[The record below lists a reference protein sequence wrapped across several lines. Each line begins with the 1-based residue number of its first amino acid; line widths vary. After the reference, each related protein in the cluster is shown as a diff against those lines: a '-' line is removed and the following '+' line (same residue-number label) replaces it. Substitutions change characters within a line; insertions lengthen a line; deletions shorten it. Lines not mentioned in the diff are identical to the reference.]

1 MYNHPG
7 VDSVNHSQHSRQ
19 QTEALGAVLVYQA
32 GTKLTAGYYDCL
44 LLLFVWLSLPCK
56 AEWSNAPT
64 QVFIFAEVAGQ
75 FRTG

>member
-1 MYNHPG
+1 M
-7 VDSVNHSQHSRQ
+7 
-19 QTEALGAVLVYQA
+19 YQA